1 MAGVCGDA
9 GHSVRLSTPRFFLLS
24 DGGELRI
31 SDGNAWYAYLPVYTA
46 RVTAVD
52 APAKHFVP

>member
-1 MAGVCGDA
+1 
-9 GHSVRLSTPRFFLLS
+9 VRLSTPRFFLLS